1 MARTMNYKIPALL
14 PVLIAAITLGPT
26 VLAAEHISQQI
37 SSNRAQPTQLQQQRE
52 HSQQQLASPQTLL
65 VAMTKAQRKL
75 TTTESNGAKADT
87 INGNTQAV
95 DTVKNI
101 INSKTTIAEIQ
112 AKKTVT
118 KAPAKAPQAL
128 EYEYDKL
135 SRLTRAVLPNR
146 QLEINYVYDAM
157 GNRLVRRTDT
167 LSDEVVSENH
177 SFSVVQPANLQA
189 APFQNLTL
197 AWDHGAPQGWRGHY
211 SVYLGETYP
220 PSLYKSGLTEKSL
233 HISALDYAQSAF
245 LQIKVID
252 RRGNVHTSPIWT
264 LSPLDT
270 DNDAIPD
277 HIESRLCT
285 DMQNPDTDNDGLL
298 DGLEDKP
305 IFGVIYPQETDP
317 CNSDTDGDLIPD
329 GWELNNSLNPLDAG
343 DADSD
348 TDGDSF
354 SALAEYLSDTDPS
367 RFDSAP
373 VGIELN
379 FEGASLPEVLSWID
393 EGDQPWRLDQS
404 EPLQGAQS
412 LKSGTLGNYQSSVIK
427 THVLSTGGMVR
438 FDLKLSPSYSGVLK
452 FYLDDQLL
460 QTWQGNWNGVPQTT
474 VVFDLPAG
482 AHELKWRSWRSYKYE
497 YDNSDHTAW
506 IDRLFISA
514 EEDSDADTVADSWE
528 LRYFSH
534 LDEDL
539 SQDSDG
545 DGFSALQEYR
555 SGTDPNQSKS
565 APTSVGVNR
574 PSGIKGDKTIG
585 DRPFASAATIV
596 SRDFSAS
603 RQSTHKS
610 NNYSE
615 YNFLYAGVTDTWLN
629 YLQRSD
635 P

>member
-1 MARTMNYKIPALL
+1 
-14 PVLIAAITLGPT
+14 
-26 VLAAEHISQQI
+26 
-37 SSNRAQPTQLQQQRE
+37 
-52 HSQQQLASPQTLL
+52 
-65 VAMTKAQRKL
+65 
-75 TTTESNGAKADT
+75 
-87 INGNTQAV
+87 
-95 DTVKNI
+95 
-101 INSKTTIAEIQ
+101 
-112 AKKTVT
+112 
-118 KAPAKAPQAL
+118 
-128 EYEYDKL
+128 
-135 SRLTRAVLPNR
+135 
-146 QLEINYVYDAM
+146 
-157 GNRLVRRTDT
+157 
-167 LSDEVVSENH
+167 
-177 SFSVVQPANLQA
+177 
-189 APFQNLTL
+189 
-197 AWDHGAPQGWRGHY
+197 
-211 SVYLGETYP
+211 
-220 PSLYKSGLTEKSL
+220 
-233 HISALDYAQSAF
+233 
-245 LQIKVID
+245 
-252 RRGNVHTSPIWT
+252 
-264 LSPLDT
+264 
-270 DNDAIPD
+270 
-277 HIESRLCT
+277 
-285 DMQNPDTDNDGLL
+285 
-298 DGLEDKP
+298 
-305 IFGVIYPQETDP
+305 
-317 CNSDTDGDLIPD
+317 
-329 GWELNNSLNPLDAG
+329 
-343 DADSD
+343 
-348 TDGDSF
+348 
-354 SALAEYLSDTDPS
+354 
-367 RFDSAP
+367 
-373 VGIELN
+373 
-379 FEGASLPEVLSWID
+379 
-393 EGDQPWRLDQS
+393 
-404 EPLQGAQS
+404 
-412 LKSGTLGNYQSSVIK
+412 
-427 THVLSTGGMVR
+427 MVR

-482 AHELKWRSWRSYKYE
+482 AHELKWRSWRSYKYYQ